1 MFTSDSIQTDNR
13 HIGTSRLYIIVFT
26 HTGQACKQSNLTSE
40 IIVGDIIDIS
50 LIRMKIMEA
59 GRITGKCPGFPPA
72 LLFTAK
78 HFKEFGSFQ
87 QYFPVRADT
96 PANIGHSQLFQ

>member
-1 MFTSDSIQTDNR
+1 
-13 HIGTSRLYIIVFT
+13 
-26 HTGQACKQSNLTSE
+26 
-40 IIVGDIIDIS
+40 
-50 LIRMKIMEA
+50 MKIMEA